1 MDGVEILA
9 IEEVVIKTAF
19 NWTMFWIIF
28 GMVFVILVA
37 IGIFVSASSRRWDD
51 LVIFVVAG
59 IVIGAAFGGMIGD
72 SLSIP
77 VAYENQYQVTVS
89 DEVSMNDFVDK
100 YEIIDQKG
108 KIYTVRERE

>member
-9 IEEVVIKTAF
+9 IEEVVIKSAF

-28 GMVFVILVA
+28 GAVFVFLIA
-37 IGIFVSASSRRWDD
+37 IGICISASYRRWDG
-51 LVIFVVAG
+51 LVIFVVTG
-59 IVIGAAFGGMIGD
+59 IVAGAALGGMVGEG
-72 SLSIP
+72 LSIP

-89 DEVSMNDFVDK
+89 DEVSMNDFVEK
-100 YEIIDQKG
+100 YEIIDQKD